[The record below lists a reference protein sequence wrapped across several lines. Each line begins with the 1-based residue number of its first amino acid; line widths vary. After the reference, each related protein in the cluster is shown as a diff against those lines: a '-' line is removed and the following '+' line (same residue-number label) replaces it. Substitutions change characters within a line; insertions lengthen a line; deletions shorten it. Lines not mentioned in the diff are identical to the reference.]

1 LIRPDKTVLN
11 KHSLKAGIHY
21 VTFALIY
28 SLFKSDT
35 SCRKSESADFGHWE
49 LTDFTG
55 NHVGWAQTLFF

>member
-28 SLFKSDT
+28 SLYKSDT
-35 SCRKSESADFGHWE
+35 ADFGHWE

-55 NHVGWAQTLFF
+55 NHVG